1 MSRPFACKQAWCSYN
16 KWCKERKK
24 KMNRKKFNISLISDV
39 KIKIFQKIIEK
50 RQVMGGGR
58 VNNS

>member
-1 MSRPFACKQAWCSYN
+1 
-16 KWCKERKK
+16 
-24 KMNRKKFNISLISDV
+24 MNRKKFNISLISDV

-50 RQVMGGGR
+50 RQVMGGGH

>member
-1 MSRPFACKQAWCSYN
+1 MLVN
-16 KWCKERKK
+16 KRGVAIINGVKKERKK

>member
-1 MSRPFACKQAWCSYN
+1 
-16 KWCKERKK
+16 
-24 KMNRKKFNISLISDV
+24 MNRKKFNISLISDV

>member
-50 RQVMGGGR
+50 RQVMGGG
-58 VNNS
+58 V